1 MDKKIRIGAVSYLNT
16 RPLIHGMRSSTIADR
31 IVLELDYPAR
41 TAAKLMN
48 DEIDVGLIPVA
59 VIPRLKEYHL
69 VSDHCIGCDGEVGS
83 VGVFGDV
90 SIEHMRSVWLDYQ
103 SRTSVALTKILLRDH
118 WNVTP
123 ELLSAENE
131 DYMEH
136 IRGHSG
142 GLVIGD
148 RAFIQKKRSAVMFD
162 LGQAWKD
169 HTGLPFVFATWVSNK
184 PMDEEFIR
192 LFNEANAVGLG
203 QLDKVIAENPFP
215 HADLDHYYRVNMS
228 YAFDEK
234 KKAGMEKFLSLVGTV

>member
-16 RPLIHGMRSSTIADR
+16 RPMIYGMRNPEIADR
-31 IVLELDYPAR
+31 IELQMDYPAR

-48 DEIDVGLIPVA
+48 DEIDLGLIPVA

-69 VSDHCIGCDGEVGS
+69 VSDYCIGCDGEVGS
-83 VGVFGDV
+83 VAVFGDEP
-90 SIEHMRSVWLDYQ
+90 IQHLRSVWLDYQ

-118 WNVTP
+118 WRISP
-123 ELLSAENE
+123 ELLAADND

-136 IRGHSG
+136 IHGNTG

-148 RAFIQKKRSAVMFD
+148 RAFIQRKRSAFMFD
-162 LGQAWKD
+162 LGQAWKE

-184 PMDEEFIR
+184 QIDEEFIA

-203 QLDKVIAENPFP
+203 QLDKVIAENPFS
-215 HADLDHYYRVNMS
+215 HTDLDHYYRVNMS
-228 YAFDEK
+228 YAFDET
-234 KKAGMEKFLSLVGTV
+234 KKAGMKKFLSLIGSV